1 MISAVVCDDHLLF
14 GESFTVALRAEGA
27 RARVAACPEDA
38 VATLETAAANRVV
51 MSVLFPEERGL
62 HAMRHI
68 RDRWPQTHVCG
79 VGGDGDL
86 HRAAVNAG
94 AHVVLSK
101 KRPLGELV
109 ETVLAGSRTA
119 WPGTASPRPQ
129 VYPRDPSGVPDQAD
143 NSLAARFL
151 TKREREVL
159 HLLVAARSTP
169 GIADDLGI
177 SVTTA
182 RGYVQS
188 VLAKLGVHS
197 RVEAVAYAV
206 RHAVVTC

>member
-1 MISAVVCDDHLLF
+1 MISAVVCDNHLLF
-14 GESFTVALRAEGA
+14 GDSFAAALRAEGA
-27 RARVAACPEDA
+27 RARVAACPEEA
-38 VATLETAAANRVV
+38 VATLETAAADRVV

-79 VGGDGDL
+79 VGRDGDL
-86 HRAAVNAG
+86 PWAAVNAG
-94 AHVVLSK
+94 AHVVVSK

-109 ETVLAGSRTA
+109 ETVLAGSRTP
-119 WPGTASPRPQ
+119 WPGTPSQRPQ
-129 VYPRDPSGVPDQAD
+129 AYSRDQSGAPNRAD
-143 NSLAARFL
+143 HSLAARFL
-151 TKREREVL
+151 TNREREVL
-159 HLLVAARSTP
+159 HLLVSARSTQ
-169 GIADDLGI
+169 GIAGELGI

-188 VLAKLGVHS
+188 ILAKLGVHS

-206 RHAVVTC
+206 RHAVVVC